1 MKAKVKYIIE
11 KQNTSTATG
20 SEYPDD
26 PDEYY
31 SDTENTENTE
41 NTTTITTVQ
50 KQKQQKVVYK
60 SLIESNYKKPINGS
74 RQDNFTRDDI
84 LKRLEN
90 CVSLKSIQDKQ
101 ILEELPIFKTWIKY
115 YNTTT
120 RQFRT
125 GGLLMKVMFPD
136 YIMLINTAQNITW
149 SVQLK
154 DNIIYIPDQTI
165 VKQTQKQKQQA
176 NRKEEMKEEMIKE
189 KLYDMYKRGK
199 LAVKK

>member
-26 PDEYY
+26 YDEYY
-31 SDTENTENTE
+31 SDTENTTTNTNTT

-50 KQKQQKVVYK
+50 KVAYK

-90 CVSLKSIQDKQ
+90 CVPLKSIHDKQ
-101 ILEELPIFKTWIKY
+101 MLEELPIFKTWIKY

-154 DNIIYIPDQTI
+154 DNIIYIPHQTI
-165 VKQTQKQKQQA
+165 VKQTQKQKEESD
-176 NRKEEMKEEMIKE
+176 RKEKMIKE

-199 LAVKK
+199 LAAKK

>member
-26 PDEYY
+26 YDEYY
-31 SDTENTENTE
+31 SDTENTTTNTNTT

-50 KQKQQKVVYK
+50 KVAYK

-90 CVSLKSIQDKQ
+90 CVPLKSIQDKQ
-101 ILEELPIFKTWIKY
+101 MLEELPIFKTWIKY

-165 VKQTQKQKQQA
+165 VKQTQKQKEESD
-176 NRKEEMKEEMIKE
+176 RKEKMIKE

-199 LAVKK
+199 LAAKK

>member
-26 PDEYY
+26 YDEYY
-31 SDTENTENTE
+31 SDTENTTTNTTNTT

-50 KQKQQKVVYK
+50 KVAYK

-90 CVSLKSIQDKQ
+90 CVPLKSIRDKQ

-165 VKQTQKQKQQA
+165 VKQTQKQKEESD
-176 NRKEEMKEEMIKE
+176 RKEKMIKE

-199 LAVKK
+199 LAAKK

>member
-11 KQNTSTATG
+11 KQNTSTATE
-20 SEYPDD
+20 SEYPNDY
-26 PDEYY
+26 DEYY
-31 SDTENTENTE
+31 SDTENTENTT
-41 NTTTITTVQ
+41 TTTITTVQ
-50 KQKQQKVVYK
+50 QGGKVAYK
-60 SLIESNYKKPINGS
+60 SLIQSNYKKPINGS

-90 CVSLKSIQDKQ
+90 CVPLKSIEDKR
-101 ILEELPIFKTWIKY
+101 ILEQLPVFKTWIKY

-136 YIMLINTAQNITW
+136 YIMLVNTAQNITW

-165 VKQTQKQKQQA
+165 IKQTQKQKQQA
-176 NRKEEMKEEMIKE
+176 DRKQAMKEEMIKE

-199 LAVKK
+199 LAAKK

>member
-26 PDEYY
+26 YDEYY
-31 SDTENTENTE
+31 SDTENTTTNTNTT

-50 KQKQQKVVYK
+50 KVAYK

-90 CVSLKSIQDKQ
+90 CVPLKSIQDKQ
-101 ILEELPIFKTWIKY
+101 MLEELPIFKTWIKY

-154 DNIIYIPDQTI
+154 DNIIYIPHQTI
-165 VKQTQKQKQQA
+165 VKQTQKQKEESD
-176 NRKEEMKEEMIKE
+176 RKEKMIKE

-199 LAVKK
+199 LAAKK